1 MTNETRRARQE
12 RKRAEAEDRQA
23 AYNRLGHAEKLKR
36 ARERGGVASREYLCL
51 KAREV

>member
-23 AYNRLGHAEKLKR
+23 AYNRLSHAQKLER
-36 ARERGGVASREYLCL
+36 ALQRVGKSSREYKRLV
-51 KAREV
+51 ARGG